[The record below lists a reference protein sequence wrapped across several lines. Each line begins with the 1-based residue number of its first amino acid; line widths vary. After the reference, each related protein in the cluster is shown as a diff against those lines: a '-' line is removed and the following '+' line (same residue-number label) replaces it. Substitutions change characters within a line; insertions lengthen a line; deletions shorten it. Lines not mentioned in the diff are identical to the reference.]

1 MIPLAIVLFLNAV
14 FNAVVW
20 PTFYR
25 RVTADPRARD
35 EHGKATAFLKVH
47 AVLFAIALVLALV
60 SLLLGIAAL
69 TGAL

>member
-1 MIPLAIVLFLNAV
+1 MIPLALVLFLNAA
-14 FNAVVW
+14 FNVVVW

-25 RVTADPRARD
+25 RVAADPRARD
-35 EHGKATAFLKVH
+35 ENRRATAFLRVH

-69 TGAL
+69 AGRL